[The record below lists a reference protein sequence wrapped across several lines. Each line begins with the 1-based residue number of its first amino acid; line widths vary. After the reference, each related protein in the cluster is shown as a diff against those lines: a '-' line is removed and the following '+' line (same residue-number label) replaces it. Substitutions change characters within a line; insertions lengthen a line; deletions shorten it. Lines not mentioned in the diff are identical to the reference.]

1 MNHAMFRSLHDPVC
15 SIPLLPRLP
24 LFLWL
29 SAPRGRL
36 CEHDTHHVPQ
46 GAALSLLIGHAA
58 SFPRIHEEIKMRS
71 LSLLVAA
78 VPCACLGVQVG
89 VPPPYDTA
97 PRAGACEHTCP
108 SWLAHMRSRCCA
120 LRETRA
126 RSADPRAVLRT
137 QGGARSPIA
146 VQRLRGGT
154 RCVLFLVTL
163 CRRTVKPVS
172 TSLVL

>member
-1 MNHAMFRSLHDPVC
+1 MIHAMFRSLHDPVC

-24 LFLWL
+24 LSLWL

-46 GAALSLLIGHAA
+46 GAALSFSAA

-108 SWLAHMRSRCCA
+108 SWLARVRSRCCA

-137 QGGARSPIA
+137 QGGARSPSA

>member
-1 MNHAMFRSLHDPVC
+1 
-15 SIPLLPRLP
+15 
-24 LFLWL
+24 
-29 SAPRGRL
+29 
-36 CEHDTHHVPQ
+36 
-46 GAALSLLIGHAA
+46 
-58 SFPRIHEEIKMRS
+58 MRS

-137 QGGARSPIA
+137 QGGARSPSA